1 MYKYIFT
8 SLFVLI
14 LISCTKRDD
23 QVNMKPPDD
32 VNSVQKKNI
41 ILMIG
46 DGMGLSQITAARTVN
61 NDQLNMLRCNY
72 IGIQSTHAADEYV
85 TDSGASATAMACGEK
100 TNYYT
105 LGVDVNG
112 DPLTSII
119 EIAEANGMATGLIT
133 TSTIVHATPAGF
145 FAHHTDRFAYEDI
158 ALQLI
163 NKNIN
168 FFMGGGQL
176 YFDQRTDG
184 LNLIDSL
191 LVKNYEVVQNLDQV
205 SGDKK
210 TAVFIA
216 NNHPTRYAWGRGDV
230 LGNSLE
236 LALSMF
242 KNEEKGFFIMVEGA
256 QIDWACDENDQ
267 DYLIAEMLDFDRAVG
282 KAIDFAENDGN
293 TLVII
298 TGDHETGGYSLLDG
312 DRTNNTVEGD
322 FITDHHTG
330 SMVPVFACGEGAKE
344 FIGVYEN
351 TEIFYKMKAHFGL

>member
-14 LISCTKRDD
+14 LLSCTKRDD
-23 QVNMKPPDD
+23 QVNMKPADD

-85 TDSGASATAMACGEK
+85 TDSGASATAMACGKK

-105 LGVDVNG
+105 VGVDVNG
-112 DPLTSII
+112 DPLTSIL
-119 EIAEANGMATGLIT
+119 EMAEANGMATGLIT

-163 NKNIN
+163 NKNID
-168 FFMGGGQL
+168 FFMGGGKL

-205 SGDKK
+205 SGDHK

-216 NNHPTRYAWGRGDV
+216 NNYPKKYSEGRGDV
-230 LGNSLE
+230 LENSVE
-236 LALSMF
+236 LALSML
-242 KNEEKGFFIMVEGA
+242 KNNEDGFFIMVEGA
-256 QIDWACDENDQ
+256 QIDWACEENDQ

-282 KAIDFAENDGN
+282 KAIDFAVNDGN

-312 DRTNNTVEGD
+312 DRTNNTVEGG
-322 FITDHHTG
+322 FLTIQHTG
-330 SMVPVFACGEGAKE
+330 SMVPVFAFGQGAKDY
-344 FIGVYEN
+344 IGVYEN
-351 TEIFYKMKAHFGL
+351 TEIFYKMKACFGF